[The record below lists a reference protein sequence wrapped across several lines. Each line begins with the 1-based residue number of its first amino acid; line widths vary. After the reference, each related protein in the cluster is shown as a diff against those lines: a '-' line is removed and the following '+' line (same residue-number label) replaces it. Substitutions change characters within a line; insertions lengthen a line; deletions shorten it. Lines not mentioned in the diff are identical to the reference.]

1 MNEKT
6 SLYNIGIRNMKNK
19 KYSLVLGGGAARGL
33 AHIGVIKRIDELGN
47 TPACIVG
54 TSMGALV
61 WAFYAC
67 GYTSDEI
74 AQVASDVSLIKLLDI
89 DLKKWGIKWKK
100 LMKYFDKFFWDKTF
114 ADTVIPLKIIATN
127 IDTWEKTV
135 FTEWKILDAIRASI
149 SIPWVFAPYVYKW
162 SHYIDGGVTA
172 NLAIEDALPWLPV
185 IAVSVQ
191 IQEFLDS
198 TGGMSSLFTEGFF
211 STTYQVLRKT
221 IQLMMLQNEEQSRAC
236 NTQALVIQ
244 VGRDDI
250 EYYNFNRVDELI
262 DEWYRL
268 SENIEHYLQN
278 YESK

>member
-1 MNEKT
+1 M
-6 SLYNIGIRNMKNK
+6 
-19 KYSLVLGGGAARGL
+19 
-33 AHIGVIKRIDELGN
+33 
-47 TPACIVG
+47 
-54 TSMGALV
+54 
-61 WAFYAC
+61 
-67 GYTSDEI
+67 
-74 AQVASDVSLIKLLDI
+74 
-89 DLKKWGIKWKK
+89 
-100 LMKYFDKFFWDKTF
+100 
-114 ADTVIPLKIIATN
+114 
-127 IDTWEKTV
+127 
-135 FTEWKILDAIRASI
+135 
-149 SIPWVFAPYVYKW
+149 
-162 SHYIDGGVTA
+162 TA

-262 DEWYRL
+262 DE
-268 SENIEHYLQN
+268 
-278 YESK
+278 